1 MEMNGQKSLAWLDN
15 QIGEMTIECKDT
27 QEACIRVRKAS
38 SYAALIGYRGF
49 DT

>member
-1 MEMNGQKSLAWLDN
+1 MARRAIAWLDN

-27 QEACIRVRKAS
+27 QEACIMVRKAS
-38 SYAALIGYRGF
+38 SYAALIGYREF